1 MVAMGDVL
9 IQVLVVVFS
18 VVFHEVAHGW
28 VALKLGDTTA
38 RDQGRLTLN
47 PLPHIDPIGSIIV
60 PALLALTSS
69 FMSF

>member
-1 MVAMGDVL
+1 MGDVL